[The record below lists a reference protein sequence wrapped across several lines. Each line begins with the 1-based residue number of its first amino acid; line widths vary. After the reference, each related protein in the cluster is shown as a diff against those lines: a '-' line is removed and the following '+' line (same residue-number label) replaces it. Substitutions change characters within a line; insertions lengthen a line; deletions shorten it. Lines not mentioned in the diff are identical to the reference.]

1 MFVKINGKQEAI
13 EKKINLLELAASKN
27 LSPERIVIERN
38 QRIVP
43 KNEWKSVILE
53 ENDEIELV
61 SFLGGG

>member
-1 MFVKINGKQEAI
+1 MFVRINGKQEAI

-43 KNEWKSVILE
+43 KNEWESVVLE